1 MGLKLKRGGNDTLR
15 VSLSALFL
23 NLLMLPI
30 VNSKIKSTRMEK
42 KSFKH
47 RKQMNLIAFKMK
59 NITAQT

>member
-1 MGLKLKRGGNDTLR
+1 MKRGGNDTLR
-15 VSLSALFL
+15 VSLFALFL

-42 KSFKH
+42 KSFKN
-47 RKQMNLIAFKMK
+47 RKQINLIAFKMK